1 MTQSKTS
8 TTKTSIPGV
17 NKSVRL
23 APKGGKK
30 RTPLRNNRRGI
41 EEDLQRKV
49 RHIHNLYIKVKEHEQ
64 TIKAEYDR
72 AKDEMA
78 IILDELGRPQI
89 NCIGTDFNL
98 ILKEKANCTYSDDTV
113 RLKHELKC
121 AQDVEKDTGVATKDI
136 TLFVSP
142 IIKK

>member
-1 MTQSKTS
+1 
-8 TTKTSIPGV
+8 
-17 NKSVRL
+17 
-23 APKGGKK
+23 
-30 RTPLRNNRRGI
+30 
-41 EEDLQRKV
+41 
-49 RHIHNLYIKVKEHEQ
+49 
-64 TIKAEYDR
+64 
-72 AKDEMA
+72 MA
-78 IILDELGRPQI
+78 VILEELGRPQI

-98 ILKEKANCTYSDDTV
+98 MLKERANWTFSDDTV